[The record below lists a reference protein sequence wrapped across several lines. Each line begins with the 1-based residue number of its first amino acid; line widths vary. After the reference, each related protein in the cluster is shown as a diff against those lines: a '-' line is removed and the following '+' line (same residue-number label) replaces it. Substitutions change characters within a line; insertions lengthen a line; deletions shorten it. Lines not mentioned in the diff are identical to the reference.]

1 LAGIRE
7 QPPLQGGCVAQ
18 KISSKVFPLGLRH
31 QAAAHFQGGSPG
43 MGWLRQA
50 IHEEDY
56 DRQQL
61 LVVDRATFEAWC
73 TDNHFQPFWIVCQY
87 QSPSLNQKA
96 RSEGLYFTN
105 FRYWLVWE
113 DAGGIQQ
120 HLYHDGQ
127 YRDKQAVP
135 AGDEEEQE

>member
-1 LAGIRE
+1 THLAQLAACGLVPDA
-7 QPPLQGGCVAQ
+7 PPVWQTQRVA
-18 KISSKVFPLGLRH
+18 H
-31 QAAAHFQGGSPG
+31 Y
-43 MGWLRQA
+43 QA

-61 LVVDRATFEAWC
+61 LVVDRAAFEAWC
-73 TDNHFQPFWIVCQY
+73 ADNHFKPFWIVCQY
-87 QSPSLNQKA
+87 QSTSLNQKSS
-96 RSEGLYFTN
+96 SEGLYFTN

-120 HLYHDGQ
+120 HLYHNGQ

-135 AGDEEEQE
+135 AGDEEEEEDDVL